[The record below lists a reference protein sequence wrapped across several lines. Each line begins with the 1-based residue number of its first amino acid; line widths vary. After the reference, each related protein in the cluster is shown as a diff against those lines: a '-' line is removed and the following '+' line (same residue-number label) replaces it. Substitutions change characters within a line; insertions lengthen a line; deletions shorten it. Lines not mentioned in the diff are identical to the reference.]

1 MPARPN
7 AHSWWQPLAVFQG
20 LPPPAPGDRTVT
32 LQLAWSCFCPCFP
45 PQAWLLV
52 IYPRATLFIQN
63 SISEHFFTCMCA
75 QVFSVGVRWWCREE
89 EVCCQPVI
97 VAGSGPASWLGLF
110 PSSFPC
116 LHSTAGCSPL
126 PCPCSTPHISC
137 PRGTYLLLSPQLG
150 ACQFGDTEMKQAG
163 HSKQRF
169 IGEKKMELVKLDI
182 WDGIWLM
189 NLVCLHKKC
198 LKSCGHQWKAGH
210 CRPRR

>member
-1 MPARPN
+1 MAGPF
-7 AHSWWQPLAVFQG
+7 PL
-20 LPPPAPGDRTVT
+20 
-32 LQLAWSCFCPCFP
+32 
-45 PQAWLLV
+45 LL
-52 IYPRATLFIQN
+52 
-63 SISEHFFTCMCA
+63 
-75 QVFSVGVRWWCREE
+75 
-89 EVCCQPVI
+89 
-97 VAGSGPASWLGLF
+97 
-110 PSSFPC
+110 
-116 LHSTAGCSPL
+116 PL
-126 PCPCSTPHISC
+126 PSQRCRLLPAALPTLNPTHLMSE
-137 PRGTYLLLSPQLG
+137 GTYLLLSPQLG